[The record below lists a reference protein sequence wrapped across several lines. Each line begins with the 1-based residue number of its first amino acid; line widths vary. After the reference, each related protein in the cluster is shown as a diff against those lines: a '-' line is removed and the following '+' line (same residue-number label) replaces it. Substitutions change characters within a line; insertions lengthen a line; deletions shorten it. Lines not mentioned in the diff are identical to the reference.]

1 METLTSSEENTGS
14 VVAEDTLFH
23 LEALLVVTSGNS
35 EDVAFELFTQ
45 NVAIYFLAQSSVVEG
60 SATKRVSGFVSGAR
74 ANPAQAGT
82 RSGQILTCTFHRQF
96 QSFFGHRWWDR

>member
-82 RSGQILTCTFHRQF
+82 EEWTDTYMYFSSSI
-96 QSFFGHRWWDR
+96 SIFFCHRWWDR